1 MSEGLEMASDALA
14 IQLAWNVENDLRLP
28 VISEMNQL
36 SSDPTTQFATLISVN
51 LADYLQD
58 KKPDKKTNHPNN

>member
-36 SSDPTTQFATLISVN
+36 SIDPTTQFATLISVN

-58 KKPDKKTNHPNN
+58 TKPDKKTNHPNN

>member
-1 MSEGLEMASDALA
+1 MSEGLEMASDSLA

-36 SSDPTTQFATLISVN
+36 SSDPTTQFATLISVD
-51 LADYLQD
+51 LAVYLQD
-58 KKPDKKTNHPNN
+58 MKPDKKTNHLNN

>member
-36 SSDPTTQFATLISVN
+36 SIDPTTQFATLISVD
-51 LADYLQD
+51 LAVYLQD
-58 KKPDKKTNHPNN
+58 MKPDKKTNHLNN